1 MDRSDKTEADRR
13 RLVAN
18 ERVKATVNLINS
30 VANTM
35 IATGVIG
42 PLVADIYG
50 LAVSKSPYW
59 WQFSALWL
67 FGCRATIK
75 VRTPDNQD
83 EKVVARLV
91 S

>member
-1 MDRSDKTEADRR
+1 MDGSNKTETDRR

-50 LAVSKSPYW
+50 LAVPRSPYW

-67 FGCRATIK
+67 FGGVIAHAL
-75 VRTPDNQD
+75 
-83 EKVVARLV
+83 ARLFLGDLKP
-91 S
+91 

>member
-1 MDRSDKTEADRR
+1 MDQTKTEADRR

-42 PLVADIYG
+42 PLVAHIYG
-50 LAVSKSPYW
+50 LAVPKSLYW
-59 WQFSALWL
+59 WEFSALWL
-67 FGCRATIK
+67 FGGVIAHAL
-75 VRTPDNQD
+75 
-83 EKVVARLV
+83 ARLFLGDLKP
-91 S
+91 

>member
-1 MDRSDKTEADRR
+1 MDGSNKTETDRR

-50 LAVSKSPYW
+50 LAVPISLYW
-59 WQFSALWL
+59 WQFSAFWL
-67 FGCRATIK
+67 FGGVIAHAL
-75 VRTPDNQD
+75 
-83 EKVVARLV
+83 ARLFLGDLKA
-91 S
+91 

>member
-1 MDRSDKTEADRR
+1 MDGSNKTETDHR

-30 VANTM
+30 VSNTM

-50 LAVSKSPYW
+50 LAVPRSPY
-59 WQFSALWL
+59 
-67 FGCRATIK
+67 
-75 VRTPDNQD
+75 
-83 EKVVARLV
+83 
-91 S
+91 